1 MVGEVG
7 EAGDGRVFG
16 IEAGEG
22 RLGGAG
28 VCALADKAERHVGI
42 LRGGLRGGERKG
54 EEEEE
59 GKEHGGWLR
68 GKHVDEVHV
77 RDEKTGCW
85 DIFLGS
91 G

>member
-1 MVGEVG
+1 
-7 EAGDGRVFG
+7 
-16 IEAGEG
+16 
-22 RLGGAG
+22 
-28 VCALADKAERHVGI
+28 
-42 LRGGLRGGERKG
+42 LRGGLRGGEGKG
-54 EEEEE
+54 EEEEEEE
-59 GKEHGGWLR
+59 GKEHGGGLR